1 MPEGITTDGRF
12 LYLARWPTAPSYA
25 PIPTGNTRII
35 EEGRQGRV
43 AVGVDHD
50 RRRDL
55 LWVAGGGTNRI
66 RAHGGHRQAA
76 GGVHNFPSETAR
88 FINDLVVTRRAVY
101 ATDSFNQELLIVPL
115 GLGDRLRDRGRP
127 RPGR

>member
-1 MPEGITTDGRF
+1 M
-12 LYLARWPTAPSYA
+12 
-25 PIPTGNTRII
+25 
-35 EEGRQGRV
+35 

-66 RAHGGHRQAA
+66 RAHDADTGRRLA
-76 GGVHNFPSETAR
+76 VYNFPSETAR

-101 ATDSFNQELLIVPL
+101 ATDSFNQELPSCRS
-115 GLGDRLRDRGRP
+115 GSATGSRTEGGHD
-127 RPGR
+127 PGAHG

>member
-1 MPEGITTDGRF
+1 M
-12 LYLARWPTAPSYA
+12 
-25 PIPTGNTRII
+25 
-35 EEGRQGRV
+35 
-43 AVGVDHD
+43 AVGVDYD

-66 RAHGGHRQAA
+66 RAHDADTGRRLA
-76 GGVHNFPSETAR
+76 VYNFPSETAR

-101 ATDSFNQELLIVPL
+101 ATDSFNQEFLVVPL
-115 GLGDRLRDRGRP
+115 GLGDCPGPGRP